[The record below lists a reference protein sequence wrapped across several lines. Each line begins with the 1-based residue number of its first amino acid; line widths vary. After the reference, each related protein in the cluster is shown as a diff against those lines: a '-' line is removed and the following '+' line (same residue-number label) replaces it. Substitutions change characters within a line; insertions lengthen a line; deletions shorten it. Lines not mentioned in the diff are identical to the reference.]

1 MSEKSSSQLE
11 ASVVERLQTVID
23 PETNVDV
30 MRMRLVY
37 DIRADRQG
45 TVTYTFCPS
54 SPLCPI
60 AVHLLTQIKRAVAE
74 LPGVNGQMIH
84 VEGYIAAE
92 QLSKIINQEV

>member
-1 MSEKSSSQLE
+1 M
-11 ASVVERLQTVID
+11 VERLQTVVD

-30 MRMRLVY
+30 MRMRLVF
-37 DIRADRQG
+37 DISADRQG
-45 TVTYTFCPS
+45 MVTYTFCPS

-60 AVHLLTQIKRAVAE
+60 AVHLLTQIKQAVAE
-74 LPGVNGQMIH
+74 VPGVYRQKIH